1 MKKITSIAAFLVIL
15 ALPILLSAQPQ
26 PSDPSIGGG
35 AGASPVGGGAPIGG
49 GFLVL
54 LSLALGYGVRKVYD
68 FRKKAL
74 E

>member
-1 MKKITSIAAFLVIL
+1 MKKITSIAVILVIS

-26 PSDPSIGGG
+26 PNDPGIGGG
-35 AGASPVGGGAPIGG
+35 AGASPVGGAPVGG

-54 LSLALGYGVRKVYD
+54 LSLALGYGVRKFYD
-68 FRKKAL
+68 IRKKAL